1 MDCEQALALI
11 SAQIDREIE
20 PADRARLELH
30 LADCPACRATAD
42 AFALQDEEL
51 RQTFAPRR
59 AAAAAT
65 AERVASQ
72 LTAAPRQG
80 GARFVPHRTRS
91 RLALVLGAV
100 AAAACV
106 AIAVRWWPRHPA
118 GPNLGS
124 ESAQR
129 ATPVVF
135 DLLTPRELPA
145 APEAKKLA
153 VGESVQTGAGQ
164 RQRRRLPDGSV
175 VYIDQNTALRL
186 DADRRA
192 TLERGTVFLEVAP
205 QAPEAGGT
213 TFVVRTP
220 DREVKAHGTRFEV
233 KTGGP
238 GTGVVVTQGRVGVTP
253 PDAASE
259 LSVQSGQQLLPAS
272 EKPSAAPRASHVLD
286 WTRDL
291 MAAAESPL
299 VPASRFDGGA
309 LVAVDPTGQE
319 AKLALRK
326 YHIDVHV
333 EDGFARTTIDQT
345 YFNFHPWRLEGT
357 FYFPLPPD
365 ASLSRL
371 AMYVDGKL
379 MEGGMAERDYAR
391 AVYERIVSS
400 QRDPALLEWVDGST
414 FKMRVFPL
422 EGRQEKR
429 IVLSYTQR
437 LPSLY
442 GRTQYRFPA
451 GHSLHGVDRWS
462 FHALVQGGAGLSAT
476 SPSHPGMKAAKRGGD
491 LVLDAEEKDARVD
504 RDVVVDL
511 TDPDA
516 ASAMKEQVRY
526 SGAELGGARY
536 LMLRFRPELP
546 GAGRRQRRD
555 WVILFESSAD
565 RDPLLARAQV
575 EVVRG
580 LLTNAEHDDR
590 FAVLTAGTLVR
601 RFADGLKPATPENV
615 AAAIKFLEGT
625 HLVGTLD
632 LGKAMDEAAALLKTA
647 ENPYLVHVGAGL
659 TGMGRRQ
666 DELIKSIPAGTRYVG
681 VGVGKR
687 WARSFMKDAA
697 ERSGGYFTQINPDE
711 PVAWRAF
718 DLLATLNTPRL
729 LGLKV
734 VANHAPGAQAAAA
747 FLTDNSY
754 VCQGEELCACARV
767 EGPVPQ
773 SVTVTGTV
781 DGQPFSRVLPVA
793 NVVPG
798 AGYLPRTW
806 ARLEIERLLA
816 EDARRNKDAIVSLS
830 KSMYVMT
837 PFTSLL
843 VLENED
849 MYREFK
855 VDRGRKDHWALYP
868 CPERIP
874 VVFEPDPDQPI
885 DVRNAPKGLKP
896 APAQVMQT
904 VLRRGGSHFVAT
916 NEERDRKRLLARLGR
931 TISKAERA
939 RAQTDFF
946 RLGDGE
952 DDLRQEL
959 GRPLS
964 AAHFRL
970 GLEVYTPAAS
980 LRARENGRAGD
991 FERREGLTDLR
1002 REAEGIDGIAFSP
1015 DGRRLLTGGEDFG
1028 ARVWNESTGKVFF
1041 FEGRTRALRAGNTNG
1056 SMGTDL
1062 SLWGDAADK
1071 SKKLSELGFIP
1082 APEERPAGEAPV
1094 NSPAPLLGGLKPLV
1108 ERGPA
1113 LPSLLYQSLTFNEDP
1128 RLFTNLLAYAP
1139 GLDTWDADV
1148 QAVVEAE
1155 AAPRLKAAP
1164 GHIDPAARRLIEQAR
1179 QGGWQALTL
1188 SAAKGQAG
1196 PTLVFDGQ
1204 GRYACERT
1212 LPMGLR
1218 EQVVCDG
1225 ATLLHLYPEL
1235 GVGARRSVSRFHRA
1249 ELLDVV
1255 PWLVPPAEDLARGAD
1270 VVAVDDHTVAVVPH
1284 AARAEGQQK
1293 PHARLLLIFGADGR
1307 LTERRLVRM
1316 PDNKTRWSEVYDG
1329 RGGVR
1334 LLDRDG
1340 KELANHSY
1348 ALRDA
1353 AAPSLKP
1360 DTAGLVVLPLPY
1372 RSREHAFPALALQP
1386 QLPLAAEENGCFE
1399 YAAPEG
1405 ALALLA
1411 TALGS
1416 NNLGEAQLVVRRCF
1430 HDRGDRRVGFFVVLA
1445 ACGANLTQEPAF
1457 QEYMARRP
1465 GDALVRYFTLGQ
1477 DGLYEYLQSSLPL
1490 NRGGSVATPGSFLQ
1504 RLAQLRDLYWRWRSN
1519 PSPWTAT
1526 LARARDRREA
1536 LAFVRANRDLPAAWG
1551 LLAYVQARGRHSARD
1566 YLALADTWADLAKG
1580 ARAPYTARYE
1590 QARCLLR
1597 AGKSAEARERFR
1609 HLYDEAVQE
1618 GALPPIDHDFRWALL
1633 GDDKAPDQWGPLMR
1647 QTAAMLTGRQRR
1659 PAAVALAWQCRQLGD
1674 TPLADHLLGLAL
1686 DGAADDRVVTTLAV
1700 VEHLWQADQLARAEE
1715 LVRGLLAEKEL
1726 ADRPALW
1733 RLASVLADR
1742 RGAGDRAVAAL
1753 ERALDLE
1760 YRHLPE
1766 VIDLQPWRHDYGR
1779 LLNHYQELA
1788 SALSPLHTAAPADLA
1803 ARAVRAA
1810 DRWRAH
1816 DPEPAAPCLAAA
1828 RVLRALGAGDL
1839 AWEYQ
1844 TTAAGRHPD
1853 ETGTWVGL
1861 AHSLS
1866 REGDPGLAERAYA
1879 VAAAADP
1886 ENAQLLW
1893 DRAQNLRQAGQAE
1906 EAEQL
1911 FRTLA
1916 GRDWPTAYRGISAR
1930 ARWQLEGAKAK

>member
-11 SAQIDREIE
+11 SAQIDRQIE
-20 PADRARLELH
+20 PADRERLEQH

-51 RQTFAPRR
+51 RHTFAPRR
-59 AAAAAT
+59 EAAAAT
-65 AERVASQ
+65 AERVASR
-72 LTAAPRQG
+72 LGAPPRSA
-80 GARFVPHRTRS
+80 GARFVPRRPGP

-106 AIAVRWWPRHPA
+106 VAAVRWWPRPQQPDNPEQVADGGA
-118 GPNLGS
+118 GPTQVL
-124 ESAQR
+124 
-129 ATPVVF
+129 F
-135 DLLTPRELPA
+135 DLLTPRERPA
-145 APEAKKLA
+145 APEARKLT
-153 VGESVQTGAGQ
+153 VGETVVTRAGE

-175 VYIDQNTALRL
+175 LYVDQNTSLRL

-192 TLERGTVFLEVAP
+192 TLDRGAVFLEVAP

-233 KTGGP
+233 RAGGP

-253 PDAASE
+253 PDSPSE
-259 LSVQSGQQLLPAS
+259 VPVQSGQQLLPPAD
-272 EKPSAAPRASHVLD
+272 KPSAAPRASYVLD

-309 LVAVDPTGQE
+309 LIAVDPTGQE

-326 YHIDVHV
+326 YHVDVHV

-400 QRDPALLEWVDGST
+400 QRDPALLEWVDGTT

-437 LPSLY
+437 LPGLY

-462 FHALVQGGAGLSAT
+462 FHALVKGGAGLTAA
-476 SPSHPGMKAAKRGGD
+476 SPSHPALKAEKRGGD
-491 LVLDAEEKDARVD
+491 LVLSAEEKDARVD

-511 TDPDA
+511 TDPSAGA
-516 ASAMKEQVRY
+516 AKESVRY
-526 SGAELGGARY
+526 NGAELDGARY

-546 GAGRRQRRD
+546 GEGKRQRRD

-565 RDPLLARAQV
+565 RDPLLARAQI

-590 FAVLTAGTLVR
+590 FAVLTAGTVVR
-601 RFADGLKPATPENV
+601 RFGDGLQPATPENV
-615 AAAIKFLEGT
+615 AAAIQFLERT

-632 LGKAMDEAAALLKTA
+632 LGKALDEAAAVLKGA
-647 ENPYLVHVGAGL
+647 KSPYLVHVGAGL

-666 DELIKSIPAGTRYVG
+666 DELVKSIPAGAHYVG

-697 ERSGGYFTQINPDE
+697 ERTGGYFTQINPDE

-729 LGLKV
+729 LGVKV
-734 VANHAPGAQAAAA
+734 VANHAPGAPADAAAV

-767 EGPVPQ
+767 EGPLPQ
-773 SVTVTGTV
+773 TVTVTGSV

-793 NVVPG
+793 DVVPG

-806 ARLEIERLLA
+806 AKLEIERLLA
-816 EDARRNKDAIVSLS
+816 EDARRNKDAVVALS
-830 KSMYVMT
+830 KAMYVMT

-855 VDRGRKDHWALYP
+855 VDRGRRDHWAMYP

-874 VVFEPDPDQPI
+874 VVYEPDPTQPI

-904 VLRRGGSHFVAT
+904 VLRRGGPRFVAT
-916 NEERDRKRLLARLGR
+916 EGREREAMLGR
-931 TISKAERA
+931 LRGIVSKQERLRA
-939 RAQTDFF
+939 RTDSFG
-946 RLGDGE
+946 LQLEDAD
-952 DDLRQEL
+952 DDLKREM

-964 AAHFRL
+964 GTHWRHLGVEVTAPFTGARLHEHFGEVRL
-970 GLEVYTPAAS
+970 A
-980 LRARENGRAGD
+980 GRPLAG
-991 FERREGLTDLR
+991 TVLR
-1002 REAEGIDGIAFSP
+1002 REDLRDGLAFSP
-1015 DGRRLLTGGEDFG
+1015 DGRRLLAGDEELG
-1028 ARVWNESTGKVFF
+1028 ARVWNERTDNAFF
-1041 FEGRTRALRAGNTNG
+1041 FARGEVNG
-1056 SMGTDL
+1056 SMGHSL
-1062 SLWGDAADK
+1062 SLWEVAADK
-1071 SKKLSELGFIP
+1071 KKLGQLGYIP
-1082 APEERPAGEAPV
+1082 AAGLPASEAPP
-1094 NSPAPLLGGLKPLV
+1094 NSPAPVPAGLTPLV

-1113 LPSLLYQSLTFNEDP
+1113 LPSLLYQPLAFNEDP

-1139 GLDTWDADV
+1139 GLDTSDADLA
-1148 QAVVEAE
+1148 AVVEAE
-1155 AAPRLKAAP
+1155 AAPQLRAAP
-1164 GHIDPAARRLIEQAR
+1164 GHIDAAARRLIERAR
-1179 QGGWQALTL
+1179 QGGWQALAL
-1188 SAAKGQAG
+1188 AAGKGRAG

-1225 ATLLHLYPEL
+1225 TTLLHLYPEL
-1235 GVGARRSVSRFHRA
+1235 GVGARRAVSRFHRA
-1249 ELLDVV
+1249 ELLEVV

-1270 VVAVDDHTVAVVPH
+1270 LVAYDHTVAVVPH
-1284 AARAEGQQK
+1284 RAGKNDSDK
-1293 PHARLLLIFGADGR
+1293 PRKSLRLLLIFAEDGR
-1307 LTERRLVRM
+1307 LAERRLVETPADKALR
-1316 PDNKTRWSEVYDG
+1316 REVFDG
-1329 RGGVR
+1329 KGGVR
-1334 LLDRDG
+1334 LLDGEG
-1340 KELANHSY
+1340 KELASRSY
-1348 ALRDA
+1348 EVRAA
-1353 AAPSLKP
+1353 AAPSLRP
-1360 DTAGLVVLPLPY
+1360 ATSGLVVLPLPY
-1372 RSREHAFPALALQP
+1372 RSREHVFPALGLRP
-1386 QLPLAAEENGCFE
+1386 QAPLAAEENGCFQ
-1399 YAAPEG
+1399 YATPAD
-1405 ALALLA
+1405 ALKLLA
-1411 TALGS
+1411 TALAS
-1416 NNLGEAQLVVRRCF
+1416 HNAGEAQLVFRYCF
-1430 HDRGDRRVGFFVVLA
+1430 HERGDRRVGFFVVLA
-1445 ACGANLTQEPAF
+1445 ACGVDLTQEPAF
-1457 QEYMARRP
+1457 LEHRARSP
-1465 GDALVRYFTLGQ
+1465 GETLVRYFTLGQ
-1477 DGLYEYLQSSLPL
+1477 DGLYEYLQATLPL
-1490 NRGGSVATPGSFLQ
+1490 NAGRSAAPADSFLG
-1504 RLAQLRDLYWRWRSN
+1504 RLARLRDLYWRWRSN

-1526 LARARDRREA
+1526 LARERDRRDA
-1536 LAFVRANRDLPAAWG
+1536 LEFVRANPDLPAAWG
-1551 LLAYVQARGRHSARD
+1551 LLSYVQARGRHSTRD
-1566 YLALADTWADLAKG
+1566 YLALADTWAELAKG

-1590 QARCLLR
+1590 RARCLLR
-1597 AGKSAEARERFR
+1597 AGRWAEAREQFQQ
-1609 HLYDEAVQE
+1609 LYAEALKE
-1618 GALPPIDHDFRWALL
+1618 GVLPPIDRDFREALL
-1633 GDDKAPDQWGPLMR
+1633 QGDGRSPDLWGPLMR
-1647 QTAAMLTGRQRR
+1647 ETAAMLIGGKRR
-1659 PAAVALAWQCRQLGD
+1659 PAAVALAWQCRQLED
-1674 TPLADHLLGLAL
+1674 APLADHLLARAL
-1686 DGAADDRVVTTLAV
+1686 DGAPEGERVVTTLAV
-1700 VEHLWQADQLARAEE
+1700 VEHLWQADQLPRAEQ
-1715 LVRGLLAEKEL
+1715 LVQGLLAEKEL
-1726 ADRPALW
+1726 AQKPALW

-1742 RGAGDRAVAAL
+1742 RGATDRAVAAL

-1760 YRHLPE
+1760 YRDLPD
-1766 VIDLQPWRHDYGR
+1766 VIDLQPWRRDYGR
-1779 LLNHYQELA
+1779 LLGHYRELA

-1816 DPEPAAPCLAAA
+1816 DPEPAAPCQMAA
-1828 RVLRALGAGDL
+1828 RVLKTLGARDL

-1844 TTAAGRHPD
+1844 TTATGKHPD
-1853 ETGTWVGL
+1853 ESGTWVGL
-1861 AHSLS
+1861 ARALS
-1866 REGDPGLAERAYA
+1866 REGDLDLAERAYA

-1886 ENAQLLW
+1886 DNAQLLW
-1893 DRAQNLRQAGQAE
+1893 DRAQNLRQAGRAEQAE
-1906 EAEQL
+1906 GM

-1916 GRDWPTAYRGISAR
+1916 GRDWPNAPGIRTR
-1930 ARWQLEGAKAK
+1930 AQWQLGSATAK